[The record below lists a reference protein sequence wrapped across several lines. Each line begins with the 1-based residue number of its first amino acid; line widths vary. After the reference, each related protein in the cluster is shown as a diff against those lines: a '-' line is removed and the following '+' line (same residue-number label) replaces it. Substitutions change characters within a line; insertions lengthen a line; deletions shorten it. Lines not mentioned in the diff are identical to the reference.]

1 MMETLIVICDCDQPP
16 IAPFDGHRL
25 KTYQFFKA
33 VAGTM
38 KVHCLIYADGS
49 ETEAAVE
56 KQWENTGIQFH
67 YLMPRRSGA
76 ITRSIF
82 TGLSL
87 PTSRRDFPREKQII
101 NKIVESNPRTRIFV
115 DYLSGAPVVRYYQQ
129 GTIISAHDCM
139 SLYHREEAKY
149 LSFGKKKITEWVRAW
164 HARNAEKRYYHQ
176 ASAVH
181 VVSQKDAD
189 YVARVNPKAKISVIP
204 LSVTVSSNQAVNT
217 NRSEKLIW
225 FNAKLGTQ
233 VFGVRKLLKAA
244 PAGFFNDWTFLGRG
258 KVDEVIKLIPEIAPY
273 RSRFQGYVED
283 LEELLNRTKAVIIPD
298 YSGAGQK
305 TRVLHAMLHG
315 CCVIGFPEAFRDL
328 PGTNGVEF
336 VCFTSD
342 DLIAVT
348 LDKLGNLPLTDI
360 AANSK
365 KMVSLHYSTDAVR
378 KKWIQFLSG
387 IPYVRK

>member
-38 KVHCLIYADGS
+38 NVHCLIYADGPKIK
-49 ETEAAVE
+49 AAVE

-82 TGLSL
+82 SGLSL
-87 PTSRRDFPREKQII
+87 PTSRRDFLKEKEII
-101 NKIVESNPRTRIFV
+101 DKIVELNPRTRIFV

-129 GTIISAHDCM
+129 GAIISAHDCM

-149 LSFGKKKITEWVRAW
+149 LPFGKKKITEWVRAW

-189 YVARVNPKAKISVIP
+189 YVTKVNPRAKISVIP
-204 LSVTVSSNQAVNT
+204 LSVTIGPDQKINPD
-217 NRSEKLIW
+217 RSEKLIW

-233 VFGVRKLLKAA
+233 VFGVRKLLKAS
-244 PAGFFNDWTFLGRG
+244 PPGFFNDWTFLGRG
-258 KVDEVIKLIPEIAPY
+258 KFDDVVKRIPEIAPY
-273 RSRFQGYVED
+273 KSQFQGYVED

-328 PGTNGVEF
+328 PGTNEAEF

-342 DLIAVT
+342 DSIALK

-360 AANSK
+360 ASAGK
-365 KMVSLHYSTDAVR
+365 KMVLLHYSTETVR
-378 KKWIQFLSG
+378 KKWIQFLNEN
-387 IPYVRK
+387 PYVRR